1 MNFMEKKK
9 KECPDYYILYK
20 RIIIYFYK
28 QEFKPFSVSHNRCDP
43 WVKRPQMAK
52 HKSAT
57 FSPQLLFVVSPYFTY
72 FKLRGLNRKISKTLD
87 YGISSVYYSI
97 IHITNVKPLI

>member
-1 MNFMEKKK
+1 M
-9 KECPDYYILYK
+9 
-20 RIIIYFYK
+20 IIIYFYK
-28 QEFKPFSVSHNRCDP
+28 QECKLFSVSHNRCDH

-57 FSPQLLFVVSPYFTY
+57 FSPQSLFVVSLYFREAEPFQIKY

-87 YGISSVYYSI
+87 CGHFQRVLQYY
-97 IHITNVKPLI
+97 TYY